1 MSGLCSSASG
11 SNHGGSSLIL
21 VVRGV
26 EKCSPICSSPTTT
39 TMYVFSGSKVVTE
52 YSENLWPG
60 APTREYLYA
69 GSQLLATLEGTTARY
84 HHADQLSVRA
94 TTNSSGTVVSTQGH
108 FPFGEQWYATG
119 PETSKWKFTS
129 YERDAESGNDYA
141 IFRTH
146 INRLGR
152 FNSPDPIAGSTADP
166 QSLNRYA
173 YVRNNPLNMVDPLGL
188 EFVPC
193 MINGQFS
200 FCGTVTEVHSASVT
214 ISLKGSRDSGP
225 PRYARSGSLNGGG
238 GSSDDFELVLDFGSD
253 QIPGGGGLV
262 GPSGIAGTPPP
273 PPGRCAGFVPPVG
286 NAPVSSPYGSQDI
299 DPNSPTRRR

>member
-1 MSGLCSSASG
+1 MAKLRDLANTQDLAVYTYDGNGLRVKKQVSG
-11 SNHGGSSLIL
+11 
-21 VVRGV
+21 
-26 EKCSPICSSPTTT
+26 TTT
-39 TMYVFSGSKVVTE
+39 VYIFSGASVVAE
-52 YSENLWPG
+52 YAAG
-60 APTREYLYA
+60 AAASNPQAEYVYS
-69 GSQLLATLEGTTARY
+69 GSQLLATITGGTPKFHIRDHLSTRVTA
-84 HHADQLSVRA
+84 D
-94 TTNSSGTVVSTQGH
+94 TNGGNRIEQGH
-108 FPFGEQWYATG
+108 LPFGEQWYQG
-119 PETSKWKFTS
+119 SGSSKWKFTS
-129 YERDAESGNDYA
+129 YERDSESGNDYA
-141 IFRTH
+141 IFRTY